1 MSWDVVVEQVSM
13 EFTIERERLLALSNV
28 SVNIDAGHFVAV
40 IGPSGCGKSTLLRL
54 VADILQPSEGRI
66 RIGGRTPAELRN
78 ARQIGFVFQEPTLLP
93 WRNVLENVELPLTI
107 ANRRAISPGTSPQE
121 LINLV
126 GLRGFEKARPGQLS
140 GGMQQR
146 AAIARALV
154 LQPRIL
160 LLDEPFGALDEI
172 TRQRLNVELL
182 RIWSATGTTAIMV
195 THSISEAVFMA
206 DRVLVMSSRP
216 GTICAD
222 IEVALGRPRDLA
234 IMRKPPFFEA
244 VNRVRDHLFGT
255 REIADV
261 SPAPAQAEA

>member
-1 MSWDVVVEQVSM
+1 MSWDVAIEQVSM
-13 EFTIERERLLALSNV
+13 RFMIEREPVLALDRV
-28 SVNIDAGHFVAV
+28 SVNIDAGRFVSV

-66 RIGGRTPAELRN
+66 RIGGRTPAELRH

-107 ANRRAISPGTSPQE
+107 AGNRRSPGGATPQE
-121 LINLV
+121 LIDLV
-126 GLRGFEKARPGQLS
+126 GLNGFEKARPGQLS

-182 RIWSATGTTAIMV
+182 RIWTDIGTTAMLV

-206 DRVLVMSSRP
+206 DRVLVMSERP
-216 GTICAD
+216 GRINAD
-222 IEVALGRPRDLA
+222 VAVALGRPRDLA
-234 IMRKPPFFEA
+234 IMRDPVFFET
-244 VNRVRDHLFGT
+244 VNCVREHLFGT
-255 REIADV
+255 QASTDADRIA
-261 SPAPAQAEA
+261 ARAEV